1 MGVTSSSLFRAVTC
15 SRRLPP
21 PPAERPRSARSYAS
35 AEEEATSTI
44 IAEYESTH
52 PVPPRPDPRALRRDA
67 RRADAL
73 RRIRARLVQ
82 SVPGRRSRARYM
94 ERYFARRCG
103 DDVALYVGG
112 FGEGP
117 PTFIEPRLN
126 GDFHADA
133 LAPHAPGTPL
143 AHRLVSLDHLPAG
156 ATGPDLRDIALG
168 RHDPRRSETSGRRNA
183 GGLVPG
189 FGDGLTDLGGGG
201 FGDSDD
207 GDSDDA
213 ASFASSA
220 SSGFDPASFAR
231 RSEPPPPKTLARRRL
246 DFDGSVARYPEG
258 RGVGRWRAYCAEEEE
273 KIADLAAFALAERD
287 AKTAMMRRHYA
298 ATLGPGFEDRYEPP
312 PLPRWLRD
320 VRVEDFEA
328 VKRHAP
334 WRAAKEAAVSSSD
347 ASDSDGGSGDENASV
362 SSTRRASPALETRAV
377 ARRNREKRRGVLGMD
392 DRSRSAVVSWR
403 ASADLRRRVVDQR
416 LARAEA
422 ADKRWGEGRGFDIA
436 EAGDGVLFL
445 GEGAA
450 RHPDNPVRFL
460 DAGRHALATDPEYR
474 RARERGGLEPDRAVA
489 RALKERREENRAVRE
504 LHAARDAERAKARRR
519 VERRRVKTEN
529 KRRIAA
535 ESARVRLAAERA
547 PAAAAAEA
555 RGSRRWRRVR
565 AVGNFVRRKALG
577 TGREGKPAG
586 EH

>member
-52 PVPPRPDPRALRRDA
+52 PVPPRPDPRALHRDA

-168 RHDPRRSETSGRRNA
+168 RHDPTRSETSGRRNA

-201 FGDSDD
+201 FEDSD

-298 ATLGPGFEDRYEPP
+298 ATLGPGFEDRYDPP

-320 VRVEDFEA
+320 VRVGDFEA

-334 WRAAKEAAVSSSD
+334 WRAAKLERWND

-362 SSTRRASPALETRAV
+362 SSTRRASPASETRAV

-403 ASADLRRRVVDQR
+403 ASADLRRRVVDR
-416 LARAEA
+416 HLARAEA

-460 DAGRHALATDPEYR
+460 DTGRHALATDPEYR

-529 KRRIAA
+529 KRRTAA

-547 PAAAAAEA
+547 AAAAVAAEA

>member
-334 WRAAKEAAVSSSD
+334 WRAANFRRND
-347 ASDSDGGSGDENASV
+347 ASDSDGESGDENASV